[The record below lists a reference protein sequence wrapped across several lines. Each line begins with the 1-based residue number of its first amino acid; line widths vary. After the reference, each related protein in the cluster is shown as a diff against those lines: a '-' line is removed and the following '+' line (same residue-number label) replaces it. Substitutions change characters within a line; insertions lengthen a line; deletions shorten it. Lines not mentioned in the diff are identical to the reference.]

1 MKKYIANIQTHVPTI
16 NTIFPI
22 LALLAFCAGSPALA
36 QGGGEI
42 LWSVDLAYA
51 AATAAPKVG
60 PDGNIYIHSTNLYA
74 ISPAGQILWSKPSFD
89 SKSVDVGPDGTVY
102 SGSGGTELKLNIIC
116 ANASTKV
123 ELRSVL
129 KYSGGK
135 VTGTWEERNFNQS
148 GTITGS
154 ADDKKMKLNIG
165 GGGLKGQLSVS
176 IGGETQ
182 SVSLSTEGSF
192 LKGVSISFARNS

>member
-1 MKKYIANIQTHVPTI
+1 MVSWLRGSAQVLAASSVAVLMIGVP
-16 NTIFPI
+16 
-22 LALLAFCAGSPALA
+22 AVAGSPFSALVGTWSGKGTA
-36 QGGGEI
+36 RLEGG
-42 LWSVDLAYA
+42 
-51 AATAAPKVG
+51 
-60 PDGNIYIHSTNLYA
+60 
-74 ISPAGQILWSKPSFD
+74 
-89 SKSVDVGPDGTVY
+89 KSEKLTCKGYY

-129 KYSGGK
+129 KYAGGK
-135 VTGTWEERNFNQS
+135 VTGTWEERNFNQA

-154 ADDKKMKLNIG
+154 ADDQKMKLNIG

-182 SVSLSTEGSF
+182 SVSLSTEGSA
-192 LKGVSISFARNS
+192 LKGVNINFARNG